1 MSSVPAAPRT
11 LQRAWALLCLMLAG
25 EAIFSLP
32 FHVARFFRPTL
43 LEAFGLSNAA
53 LGDAF
58 AVYGVTAML
67 CYFPGGMLADR
78 WHARGLMTLA
88 LVATAAGG
96 LYLASFPAATGL
108 KLLYGY
114 WGVTTILPFWAAL
127 IRATREW
134 GGAPAQ
140 GRAFGLLDAGRGLVA
155 AGVAGIAVS
164 LLGLGADTQA
174 VLAGGRVEHLRHV
187 ILFYTAVTLASAVI
201 CWWVIPAST
210 AHAAPRVPHHLRAQ
224 LRAALRLPLVWRQ
237 SAIVVAAYCG
247 YKGIDNYALY
257 AVQVCGMGEVEAAR
271 FVANA
276 AWLRPVA
283 ALLAGLLADRFRASA
298 SLAVLFVLAAMSYV
312 YLGLADGEASL
323 RGIIVANLAL
333 SVAAVYGLRGVYF
346 AAMEE
351 ARVPLQHTGGAVG
364 LISVVGYTPDI
375 FFAPIAGRLLDASP
389 GLAGH
394 QHYFLLLAAI
404 ATVGTVCSF
413 SLYRRLTR
421 EARSPR

>member
-1 MSSVPAAPRT
+1 MSAATAAPRR
-11 LQRAWALLCLMLAG
+11 LQRAIALLSLMLAG

-43 LEAFGLSNAA
+43 LEVLGLSNAA

-88 LVATAAGG
+88 LLSTAAGG
-96 LYLASFPAATGL
+96 LYLASFPAASGL

-140 GRAFGLLDAGRGLVA
+140 GRAFGLLDAGRGLA
-155 AGVAGIAVS
+155 AASFASLAVM
-164 LLGLGADTQA
+164 LLGFGADAEQA
-174 VLAGGRVEHLRHV
+174 LAAGRVERLRDV
-187 ILFYTAVTLASAVI
+187 ILFYTAVTLGAAVV

-210 AHAAPRVPHHLRAQ
+210 AHAAPRVPHALPAR

-237 SAIVVAAYCG
+237 AAIVVAAYCG

-257 AVQVCGMGEVEAAR
+257 AVQVVGMHEIEAAR

-283 ALLAGLLADRFRASA
+283 ALLAGLLADRWRASA
-298 SLAVLFVLAAMSYV
+298 SLTTLFVLAAVSYV
-312 YLGLADGEASL
+312 YLGTADARAGL
-323 RGIIVANLAL
+323 RFVIVANLAL

-351 ARVPLQHTGGAVG
+351 SRVPVRHTGGAVG

-375 FFAPIAGRLLDASP
+375 FFAPIAGRLLDAAP
-389 GLAGH
+389 GLPGH
-394 QHYFLLLAAI
+394 QHYFLLLAGI
-404 ATVGTVCSF
+404 AAAGAVCSF
-413 SLYRRLTR
+413 SLYRRLALPAASDR
-421 EARSPR
+421 

>member
-1 MSSVPAAPRT
+1 MSAVSVAPRT

-96 LYLASFPAATGL
+96 LYLASFPPASGL

-174 VLAGGRVEHLRHV
+174 VLAAGRVEHLRHV
-187 ILFYTAVTLASAVI
+187 ILFYTAVTLAAALI

-237 SAIVVAAYCG
+237 AAIVVAAYCG

-257 AVQVCGMGEVEAAR
+257 AVQVCGMGEIEAAR

-298 SLAVLFVLAAMSYV
+298 SLAVLFVLAALSYV

-351 ARVPLQHTGGAVG
+351 ARVPVQHTGGAVG

-394 QHYFLLLAAI
+394 QHYFLLLAGI
-404 ATVGTVCSF
+404 AAVGVVCSF

-421 EARSPR
+421 DAPSAR

>member
-1 MSSVPAAPRT
+1 MTTRAPRSRVRR
-11 LQRAWALLCLMLAG
+11 LGALLCLMLAG

-32 FHVARFFRPTL
+32 FHVARFFRPTM
-43 LEAFGLSNAA
+43 LEVFGLDNAA

-58 AVYGVTAML
+58 AVYGVCAML

-88 LVATAAGG
+88 LLATAAGG
-96 LYLASFPAATGL
+96 LWLARVPTAGAL

-140 GRAFGLLDAGRGLVA
+140 GRAFGLLDAGRGLAA
-155 AGVAGIAVS
+155 AGLAGIAVS
-164 LLGLGADTQA
+164 VLGHAAAGHATGAE
-174 VLAGGRVEHLRHV
+174 GLRRV
-187 ILFYTAVTLASAVI
+187 ILFYAAVTAGAAVFS
-201 CWWVIPAST
+201 WWLIPATRSGPP
-210 AHAAPRVPHHLRAQ
+210 ASGSGRLGAQ
-224 LRAALRLPLVWRQ
+224 LRAALGLPLIWRQ
-237 SAIVVAAYCG
+237 SAIVAAAYCG

-257 AVQVCGMGEVEAAR
+257 AVQVVGMGELEAAR

-276 AWLRPVA
+276 AWLRPLA
-283 ALLAGLLADRFRASA
+283 ALAAGLLADRFRASA
-298 SLAVLFVLAAMSYV
+298 SLCTLFVLAAASYAW
-312 YLGLADGEASL
+312 LGFADGHAL
-323 RGIIVANLAL
+323 ARALILANLLL

-346 AAMEE
+346 AALEE
-351 ARVPLQHTGGAVG
+351 SRVPLRHTGGAVG

-389 GLAGH
+389 GPDGH
-394 QHYFLLLAAI
+394 RHYFLLLAAV
-404 ATVGTVCSF
+404 ATCGAACAYG
-413 SLYRRLTR
+413 LHRRI
-421 EARSPR
+421 ARSHAGASGGSIA